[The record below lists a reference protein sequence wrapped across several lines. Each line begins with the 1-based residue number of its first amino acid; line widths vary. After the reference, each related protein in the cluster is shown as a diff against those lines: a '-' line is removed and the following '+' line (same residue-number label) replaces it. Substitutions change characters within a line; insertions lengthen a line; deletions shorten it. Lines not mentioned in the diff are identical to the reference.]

1 MGVIHGRDLL
11 SSKWPTAIIIDSVG
25 AAHFFPIKN
34 PIGDYFFAVIN
45 NEIYAFNTR
54 EQPFSW
60 RQSMAKTFA
69 FYVFFTDNYN
79 PVTKELKEVETIL
92 ERNDIRKLS
101 MMWYK
106 ILKMFARGEKRKFE
120 AMEKLIL
127 IEALSKDL
135 KSNPKR
141 YSDYEDLIEF
151 LKDQPLEKIVTPV
164 RRATDFLDETFLA
177 PDPAIFGA
185 IKTSLKM
192 LLNENREVNHVEI
205 KAKTGW
211 FKIIAIVMI
220 IGLAGGLMYV
230 LYTSGAFD
238 NLGSQFGASFG
249 KASDE
254 QIMSACPSEAA
265 LIECVESGKYKYDS
279 LSPMVRNMYDA
290 AKAKQGPTLAP

>member
-1 MGVIHGRDLL
+1 MGVLHGRDLL
-11 SSKWPTAIIIDSVG
+11 STKWPTAIIIDSVG

-34 PIGDYFFAVIN
+34 PIGDFFFAVVN

-79 PVTKELKEVETIL
+79 PVTKELKELDTVL
-92 ERNDIRKLS
+92 ERNDIRKFS

-106 ILKMFARGEKRKFE
+106 VLKMFARGEKRKFE
-120 AMEKLIL
+120 AMEKLVL
-127 IEALSKDL
+127 IEALSKDM

-141 YSDYEDLIEF
+141 HADYEELIDF
-151 LKDQPLEKIVTPV
+151 LKDQPLDKIITPV
-164 RRATDFLDETFLA
+164 RRCTDYLDETFLA

-205 KAKTGW
+205 KAKKGW
-211 FKIIAIVMI
+211 MKIILLMCVIGMGVAIAWFI
-220 IGLAGGLMYV
+220 YDGGYL
-230 LYTSGAFD
+230 D
-238 NLGSQFGASFG
+238 NLGASIGPSFG
-249 KASDE
+249 GMSDQ
-254 QIMSACPSEAA
+254 QIMSNYPNCESLHAG
-265 LIECVESGKYKYDS
+265 VDSGKLKYDS
-279 LSPMVRNMYDA
+279 LSPAVKKIYDS
-290 AKAKQGPTLAP
+290 PC